1 MGVKIR
7 EKNGKWWLYRVA
19 VDGRFSLRFASQPQT
34 FESAAY
40 IAKF

>member
-1 MGVKIR
+1 VAVKIR

-19 VDGRFSLRFASQPQT
+19 VDGRFSLRFASQPLT